1 MSQEN
6 AGIKRSNWKE
16 DLRAV
21 LDNWSQTSSN
31 VILSADVDGLL
42 SCALVAAQ
50 YPVHVAGV
58 YTTTHLLLL
67 DGATRMDAADA
78 LWLDHDVSEPGVK
91 CIGQHL
97 VHHASTDVLPLREP
111 QSFNPNVWV
120 RQDWKNSFSGRN
132 GKKRDKFPFGTAH
145 FLANAFDLDLGEEVS
160 PLASLL
166 AHADGTWR
174 TVVDYR
180 PNAEIWQD
188 LMFKDDGFLVHLR
201 DDWANSS
208 THLKSHADLVSGL
221 IAIGVS
227 NSPSRAKIA
236 SLLPMDLQML
246 TGRQSIRIDSRNVQ
260 DGIDRV
266 KKVLDYVATQ
276 VGSKPTMSS
285 KHTSTISGVVDT
297 PYPDKISNFDDFM
310 IENEIF
316 SHAFTDLR
324 TLRYTTGIKLRV
336 KS

>member
-1 MSQEN
+1 MSQSNTEME
-6 AGIKRSNWKE
+6 RTNWKE
-16 DLRAV
+16 DLLLV
-21 LDNWSQTSSN
+21 LDEWSKTSSN

-42 SCALVAAQ
+42 SCALVATR
-50 YPVHVAGV
+50 YPVHVAGI

-67 DGATRMDAADA
+67 DGATKQDAADS

-91 CIGQHL
+91 CVGQHL
-97 VHHASTDVLPLREP
+97 VHHASTNMLPLREP
-111 QSFNPNVWV
+111 RSFNPNVWV

-132 GKKRDKFPFGTAH
+132 GRKRDKFPFGTAH
-145 FLANAFDLDLGEEVS
+145 FLANAFGLDLGDEVS

-188 LMFKDDGFLVHLR
+188 LMFESDGFLVHLR
-201 DDWANSS
+201 DDWAQSP

-236 SLLPMDLQML
+236 ALLPENLQML
-246 TGRQSIRIDSRNVQ
+246 TGRQSIRIDSRNFQ

-266 KKVLDYVATQ
+266 KKVLTYIASQ
-276 VGSKPTMSS
+276 VGSNPTMSA
-285 KHTSTISGVVDT
+285 KLTSTVSGIVDT

-310 IENEIF
+310 IQNEIF

-324 TLRYTTGIKLRV
+324 TLRYTKGITLQDRN
-336 KS
+336 